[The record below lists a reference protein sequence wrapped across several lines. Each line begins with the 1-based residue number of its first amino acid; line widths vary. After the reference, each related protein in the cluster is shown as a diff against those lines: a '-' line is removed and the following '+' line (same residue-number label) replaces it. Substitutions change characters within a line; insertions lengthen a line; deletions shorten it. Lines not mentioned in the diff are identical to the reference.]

1 LRSPEKRPLRVRLLG
16 GLVLYLS
23 TLYCG
28 PLARTGRGR
37 GPEGGGLYPEL
48 AVLGFSEGASAAL
61 SSQVGRQCALLPS
74 YELARQEVAAHGPVL
89 GIKVVHRLARTLGA
103 QVLTTRLRALEEW
116 RAGRLLAGTELAGKR
131 VAAMVD
137 GGRTRLRR
145 VTRKQKG
152 KGKKKKQRRRYQAE
166 WREPKVLILLEIDE
180 QGRLKKGTRPWL
192 DGTFAGPDEA
202 LELLAF
208 HLHRLGAAAATAVV
222 FVADGAPWVWD
233 RLEWVRRR
241 VGLSAA
247 AVTQVLDFCH
257 AAHHLSLALEAV
269 RLPEQQRRRLYR
281 KLKQWLRRGWPG
293 QVVDEL
299 ERLGAVAD
307 WPESLT
313 QPLAYLRKHMEAR
326 RLDYGSYRRRGL
338 PLGSGAVESAIR
350 RVVNLRLKGP
360 GLMWLKDNAEGAL
373 ALRAA
378 AVSSRWEETMRAV
391 REAMGKDRRIRWEI
405 KSADL
410 LAELNT
416 PESIKPPAAQSAVKQ
431 EHQLEAA

>member
-1 LRSPEKRPLRVRLLG
+1 MLG

-28 PLARTGRGR
+28 PAVRTGRGR
-37 GPEGGGLYPEL
+37 GREGGGLYPEL
-48 AVLGFSEGASAAL
+48 AVFGFNEGASAAL
-61 SSQVGRQCALLPS
+61 ISLVGRQCALLPS
-74 YELARQEVAAHGPVL
+74 YELARQEVAAQGTTL

-103 QVLTTRLRALEEW
+103 QVLTTRLRALQEW
-116 RAGRLLAGTELAGKR
+116 RAGRLAAGTELAGKR

-145 VTRKQKG
+145 VTRQQKG

-166 WREPKVLILLEIDE
+166 WREPKLLILFEIDE
-180 QGRLKKGTRPWL
+180 QGRLKKGTRPWI
-192 DGTFAGPDEA
+192 DGTFAGPDET

-208 HLHRLGAAAATAVV
+208 HLHRLGAAAAREVV

-257 AAHHLSLALEAV
+257 AAHHISLALEAV
-269 RLPEQQRRRLYR
+269 RLPDQERRRVYR
-281 KLKQWLRRGWPG
+281 KLKRWLRRGCPG
-293 QVVDEL
+293 LVVEEL
-299 ERLGAVAD
+299 ERLGELAD
-307 WPESLT
+307 GPESLT
-313 QPLAYLRKHMEAR
+313 QPLEYLRKHMVAR
-326 RLDYGSYRRRGL
+326 RLDYDSYRRRGL

-360 GLMWLKDNAEGAL
+360 GLMWLAENAEAAL

-378 AVSSRWEETMRAV
+378 AITDRWDETMQAV
-391 REAMGKDRRIRWEI
+391 REAMGKDRRMRWELQ
-405 KSADL
+405 SADL
-410 LAELNT
+410 RKELNT
-416 PESIKPPAAQSAVKQ
+416 PESIKPPEAQSGMKQ
-431 EHQLEAA
+431 QHQLEAA

>member
-1 LRSPEKRPLRVRLLG
+1 MVRLLG

-28 PLARTGRGR
+28 PAARTGRGR
-37 GPEGGGLYPEL
+37 GREGGGLYPEL
-48 AVLGFSEGASAAL
+48 AVLGFNEGASAAL
-61 SSQVGRQCALLPS
+61 ISLVGRQCALLPS
-74 YELARQEVAAHGPVL
+74 YELARQEVAAQGTTL
-89 GIKVVHRLARTLGA
+89 GIKVVHRLARTLGV

-116 RAGRLLAGTELAGKR
+116 RAGRLAAGTELAGKR

-145 VTRKQKG
+145 VTRRQKG
-152 KGKKKKQRRRYQAE
+152 KGQKKKQRRRYQAE
-166 WREPKVLILLEIDE
+166 WREPKLLILFEIDE
-180 QGRLKKGTRPWL
+180 QGRLKKGTRPWI

-208 HLHRLGAAAATAVV
+208 HLHRLGAAAAQEVV
-222 FVADGAPWVWD
+222 FVADGASWVWD

-269 RLPEQQRRRLYR
+269 GLPDQERRGVYR
-281 KLKQWLRRGWPG
+281 KLKRWLRRGWPG
-293 QVVDEL
+293 LVVEEL
-299 ERLGAVAD
+299 ERLGELAD
-307 WPESLT
+307 GPESLT
-313 QPLAYLRKHMEAR
+313 QPLEYLRKHMVAR
-326 RLDYGSYRRRGL
+326 RLAYDRYRRRGL

-360 GLMWLKDNAEGAL
+360 GLMWLAENAEAAL

-378 AVSSRWEETMRAV
+378 AITDRWDETMQAV
-391 REAMGKDRRIRWEI
+391 REAMGKDRRRCWELQ
-405 KSADL
+405 SADL
-410 LAELNT
+410 LKELNT
-416 PESIKPPAAQSAVKQ
+416 PESIKPPEAQTAMKQ
-431 EHQLEAA
+431 QHQLEAA

>member
-1 LRSPEKRPLRVRLLG
+1 LLG

-28 PLARTGRGR
+28 PAARTGRGR
-37 GPEGGGLYPEL
+37 GREGGGLYPEL
-48 AVLGFSEGASAAL
+48 AVFGFNEGASAAL
-61 SSQVGRQCALLPS
+61 ISLVGRQCALLPS
-74 YELARQEVAAHGPVL
+74 YELARQEVAAQGTTL

-103 QVLTTRLRALEEW
+103 QVLTTRLRALEDW
-116 RAGRLLAGTELAGKR
+116 RAGRLAAGTELAGKR

-145 VTRKQKG
+145 VTRQQKG
-152 KGKKKKQRRRYQAE
+152 KGKKKKQRRRYQAA
-166 WREPKVLILLEIDE
+166 WREPKLLILFEIDE
-180 QGRLKKGTRPWL
+180 QGRLKKGTRPWI

-208 HLHRLGAAAATAVV
+208 HLHRLGATAAQEVV

-241 VGLSAA
+241 LGLSAA
-247 AVTQVLDFCH
+247 SVTQVLDFCH

-269 RLPEQQRRRLYR
+269 RLPDQERQRVYR
-281 KLKQWLRRGWPG
+281 KLKRWLRRGWPG
-293 QVVDEL
+293 LVVEEL
-299 ERLGAVAD
+299 ERLGELAD
-307 WPESLT
+307 GPESLT
-313 QPLAYLRKHMEAR
+313 QPLEYLRKHMVGR
-326 RLDYGSYRRRGL
+326 RLDYDSYRRRGL

-360 GLMWLKDNAEGAL
+360 GLMWLAENAEAAL

-378 AVSSRWEETMRAV
+378 ALTDRWDETMQAV
-391 REAMGKDRRIRWEI
+391 REAMGKDRRRRWEMQ
-405 KSADL
+405 SADL
-410 LAELNT
+410 LKELNT
-416 PESIKPPAAQSAVKQ
+416 PESIKPPEAQSAVKQ
-431 EHQLEAA
+431 QHQMEAA